1 MICAPLGRSGLRVS
15 RIGLGMMSYGDPG
28 DPSWAL
34 TEEQAEPIGRRAV
47 EAGITFFDTADVY
60 SAGASERITGR
71 LLRKL
76 FGRRADYVL
85 ATKVYCSA
93 GVGPNDRGLSR
104 KHILDGID
112 ASLRRLGTDHVDLYQ
127 LHRCEV
133 SDCRRRTRPTCRASP
148 NRRFRRLYVR
158 NRPTT
163 RGPLR
168 AGPFTGST
176 GTRRRRHPSSSGAI
190 VSPACL
196 SCSQ

>member
-34 TEEQAEPIGRRAV
+34 TDEQAEPIGRRAV

-76 FGRRADYVL
+76 FGRRDDYVL

-133 SDCRRRTRPTCRASP
+133 SDCRRRTRPLAGRARIVEFGAYTYGIDRPREGRSGRGRSP
-148 NRRFRRLYVR
+148 GQ
-158 NRPTT
+158 
-163 RGPLR
+163 RGPGGVVTPPR
-168 AGPFTGST
+168 AA
-176 GTRRRRHPSSSGAI
+176 PSSAP
-190 VSPACL
+190 PA
-196 SCSQ
+196 